1 MGMRLDGVNVDSILA
16 TKHLGSGD
24 NKVIDTFLSTWQ
36 PPATPHLLAQ
46 TTQTVPQ
53 TQASVVESVQQDNES
68 SATPPTVDLQP
79 ITMHQSVSSEDTNT
93 ETTTFTNI
101 LTDPNTIP
109 TPPSNST
116 TDTTTHSTDNTNNTI
131 ATDNTQPS
139 VDSLEVEQEEVFDPQ
154 SIVRDILEDDR
165 SGRNLRLCEL
175 YNQEK
180 ANLIGTS
187 VNTSAGL
194 SWTVHNDVLHS
205 EVVDEYDSLVG
216 VRTLISITNG

>member
-1 MGMRLDGVNVDSILA
+1 
-16 TKHLGSGD
+16 
-24 NKVIDTFLSTWQ
+24 
-36 PPATPHLLAQ
+36 
-46 TTQTVPQ
+46 
-53 TQASVVESVQQDNES
+53 
-68 SATPPTVDLQP
+68 
-79 ITMHQSVSSEDTNT
+79 MHQSVSSEDTNT

-116 TDTTTHSTDNTNNTI
+116 TDTTTHSTDNTNNNTI
-131 ATDNTQPS
+131 ATDNTQSS

-165 SGRNLRLCEL
+165 SGRNLRLGEL

-194 SWTVHNDVLHS
+194 SWTVRNDVLHS

-216 VRTLISITNG
+216 VRNFDFNNKRIKTAKGLVRINFLDLLIHLWPGDWRAQLTELNQMIHKEYKEKVRNTRHGHVKKVHEITKQEFWVFMK